1 VFLSAYYLPTPVTL
15 KSKSRSLAPMS
26 APASINRRR
35 RAREK
40 VKAGARASFGT
51 SCKAEVVEI
60 LDISLLGMALRC
72 SSPMEI
78 NEEMELCLHVAE
90 SIEPL
95 SVTARMV
102 WSNSSG
108 LSGLEFLTL
117 ADSELHRVQEWLS
130 LNTTSSSSSWGL
142 AVSSTSAHSALRLS
156 HMDTPSGAAA
166 LQKKAEPLEA
176 DIEGFLS
183 LVAVRCRSLLRCSGV
198 AVALGGTDEANMTC
212 RASSG
217 SNVPPVGATLKV
229 GSGFSGACVRAGRI
243 LRCDDTEEDDRV
255 DRESCR
261 ALVIRSILAAPVS
274 SGRKVIGLV
283 EAFSAEPRAFGDNDS
298 RMLQQFADTIS
309 SAIDRATPSD
319 HSFDPATS
327 MKFVSSVSG
336 GVLFADHSKEP
347 KDEAN
352 VTAHKEKGGGT
363 QFPSTFFLYCAAAAI
378 VLILGFML
386 SPWIQEKLKASDRTE
401 KPVVL
406 DGSRPR
412 IDATNTDS
420 SLNLGEIEQLRA
432 LAGRGNPEAE
442 NAMGLLYAEGD
453 KNHAIK
459 QDQSEAV
466 RWFSRAAKHGSMAAQ
481 YKLALLYWNGHGVT
495 KNANK
500 AYFWALRARAGG
512 QEGSQELVRVLA
524 SGMDPAQAAT
534 MEQQAEMWYQEQKS
548 HAKPESHR

>member
-1 VFLSAYYLPTPVTL
+1 
-15 KSKSRSLAPMS
+15 MS

-60 LDISLLGMALRC
+60 LDISPLGMALQC

-90 SIEPL
+90 SVEQL
-95 SVTARMV
+95 SVMTRMV

-108 LSGLEFLTL
+108 LMGLEFSTL

-130 LNTTSSSSSWGL
+130 LNTTSGPSSWGL
-142 AVSSTSAHSALRLS
+142 AVPSTSAHSALRLN
-156 HMDTPSGAAA
+156 HTDTPSGAAA
-166 LQKKAEPLEA
+166 LQKKAEPLGA

-198 AVALGGTDEANMTC
+198 AVALAGNDAANMTC

-243 LRCDDTEEDDRV
+243 LRCDDSEEDDRV

-274 SGRKVIGLV
+274 SGKKVIGLV

-319 HSFDPATS
+319 HSFEPATS
-327 MKFVSSVSG
+327 MKFVSSVPG

-347 KDEAN
+347 TDEAN
-352 VTAHKEKGGGT
+352 LTAHKEKGGGT
-363 QFPSTFFLYCAAAAI
+363 QFPSTFLYCAAAAI

-386 SPWIQEKLKASDRTE
+386 SPWIQERLKANDRTE

-406 DGSRPR
+406 DGSRPP
-412 IDATNTDS
+412 IDATNPDS
-420 SLNLGEIEQLRA
+420 SLNSGEIERLRA

-453 KNHAIK
+453 KSHAIK

-466 RWFSRAAKHGSMAAQ
+466 RWFTRAAKHGSMAAQ

-500 AYFWALRARAGG
+500 AYFWALRARAAG

-534 MEQQAEMWYQEQKS
+534 MEQQAEKWNQQLTR
-548 HAKPESHR
+548 AKINSGR